1 MKNQIT
7 LIVVLLISTISITAT
22 SQNTANEE
30 LIKAQNLVMQGKK
43 AEASAILDKLMETQ
57 PDNKQAVQFWLM
69 ANMKRSPT
77 GEMDAISQLDSLQN
91 LYPKNTGIMFFK
103 NFILAEYGK
112 TEEALAGFSKL
123 TELQPDTA
131 LNWIGKGQMLS
142 ALKRHEEAVVAFEK
156 ALKLDPN
163 RFDVWGMK
171 AAELAQLKKYDEAL
185 AAINKGI
192 ELKPDYAG
200 NIYNRACIYCLKG
213 DKTHALED
221 LGTAFAKMPQL
232 KQHAAKDED
241 LKSLWEDPEF
251 IILTKNTSGSA
262 CSVNVKNYTKKEF
275 QSRII
280 GKWKAIEVWIHD
292 TNLLGERNFYFTF
305 LPDDSIRIDES
316 ERNWHIKGK
325 WNIEMNENI
334 IQWKVP
340 NPDESF
346 NGKYDIVDG
355 HLILSGNGF
364 VGSQENICV
373 KLKKQ

>member
-1 MKNQIT
+1 MKTKIM
-7 LIVVLLISTISITAT
+7 LIVVLLMSTISITVT
-22 SQNTANEE
+22 SQNSANEE
-30 LIKAQNLVMQGKK
+30 LKKAQNLLMQGKK
-43 AEASAILDKLMETQ
+43 TEASAILDKLMETQ

-77 GEMDAISQLDSLQN
+77 GEMDAIIQLDSLQN

-123 TELQPDTA
+123 TELQPDSS

-142 ALKRHEEAVVAFEK
+142 TLKKHEEAVVTFEK
-156 ALKLDPN
+156 ALKLDPK

-192 ELKPDYAG
+192 ELNPEYAG
-200 NIYNRACIYCLKG
+200 NIYNRACIFCLKG
-213 DKTHALED
+213 DKTNALED

-232 KQHAAKDED
+232 KQHAANDED

-251 IILTKNTSGSA
+251 IILTKNASGSA

-275 QSRII
+275 QSKII
-280 GKWKAIEVWIHD
+280 GKWKAIEVWIHGS
-292 TNLLGERNFYFTF
+292 NLLGERNFYFTF
-305 LPDDSIRIDES
+305 LPDDSIKIDES
-316 ERNWHIKGK
+316 ERNWHVKGK

-346 NGKYDIVDG
+346 NGKYELVDG
-355 HLILSGNGF
+355 QLILSGNGF
-364 VGSQENICV
+364 VGSQENICM